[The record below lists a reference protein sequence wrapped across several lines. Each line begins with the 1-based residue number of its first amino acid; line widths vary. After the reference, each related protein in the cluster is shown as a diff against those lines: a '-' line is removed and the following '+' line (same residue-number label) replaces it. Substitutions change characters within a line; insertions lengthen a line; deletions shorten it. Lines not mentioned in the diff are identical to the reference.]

1 MTTKS
6 ICHDGHCQPIRK
18 ENKAGDSKLT
28 SVGPFINGA
37 FILFLITLIA
47 LAICEAL
54 VEIFTYR

>member
-1 MTTKS
+1 MTKS
-6 ICHDGHCQPIRK
+6 FCHGGHCEPISKANK
-18 ENKAGDSKLT
+18 EGHSNLK
-28 SVGPFINGA
+28 SVKPFISGA